1 MLGDSIL
8 NNQKYVPAQ
17 DSIPYLLNQQFHLIN
32 LAKDNATITSVYSQ
46 LNKIPIDLNNSNT
59 FIFVSVGGNDIIN
72 NKQNINQYIEKYNT
86 LLESIK
92 TRLSKSNIIILN
104 LYFPIESH
112 EEYYNEINI
121 WNNNIKNQSIKS
133 IDLTN
138 IIKSPND
145 LTAYIEPSSI
155 GGKKIASAIIS
166 SL

>member
-1 MLGDSIL
+1 LENFIYDNIGEIKIDSL
-8 NNQKYVPAQ
+8 T
-17 DSIPYLLNQQFHLIN
+17 LLLTH
-32 LAKDNATITSVYSQ
+32 YS
-46 LNKIPIDLNNSNT
+46 SNT
-59 FIFVSVGGNDIIN
+59 
-72 NKQNINQYIEKYNT
+72 
-86 LLESIK
+86 LESIK

-104 LYFPIESH
+104 LYYPIESH
-112 EEYYNEINI
+112 EEYYNEINR